1 MKHPLSDCV
10 ASPSLAS
17 REGGVRAADDAL
29 AAGRPLLGVRR
40 LGHAGFMRS

>member
-10 ASPSLAS
+10 ASPCLAS
-17 REGGVRAADDAL
+17 REGDDAL